1 MRDQMVDEIK
11 RKAQKIVN
19 MHFIVGDTIMRNI
32 DMFRNHEN
40 DKFYK

>member
-1 MRDQMVDEIK
+1 
-11 RKAQKIVN
+11 

-40 DKFYK
+40 DKFYKHFETI